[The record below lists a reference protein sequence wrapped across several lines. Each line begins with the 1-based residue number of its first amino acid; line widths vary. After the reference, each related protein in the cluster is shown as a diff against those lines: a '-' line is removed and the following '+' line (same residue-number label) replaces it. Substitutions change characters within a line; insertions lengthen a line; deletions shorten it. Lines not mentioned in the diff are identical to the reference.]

1 MKKIKSILIICLL
14 VILCTSCK
22 SSNLKSLSFSEL
34 NKKLDNKETF
44 FFVIIQDGCQ
54 HCEKF
59 VPVVEDV
66 LDEYNLVGYKI
77 NITSLSEE
85 DDDALFEM
93 YGVNSTPT
101 TIFIKDGKELSILQ
115 RIEGSVSSEKLI
127 NKLKANN
134 YIK

>member
-22 SSNLKSLSFSEL
+22 SSNLKNLSFSEL

-66 LDEYNLVGYKI
+66 LNEYDLVGYKI
-77 NITSLSEE
+77 NITSLSED

>member
-1 MKKIKSILIICLL
+1 MKKIKNILLICLL

-22 SSNLKSLSFSEL
+22 SSNLKSLSLNEL

-77 NITSLSEE
+77 NITDLSEE
-85 DDDALFEM
+85 DDEALFAM